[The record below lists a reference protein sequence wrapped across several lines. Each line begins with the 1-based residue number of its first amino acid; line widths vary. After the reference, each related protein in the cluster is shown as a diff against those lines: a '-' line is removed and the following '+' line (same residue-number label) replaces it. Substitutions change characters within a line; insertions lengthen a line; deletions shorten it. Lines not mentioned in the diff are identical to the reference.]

1 MGLPVPFPPP
11 PKKNTLTLGSSLWPQ
26 GGWNS
31 SLPAREGTEADPARS
46 EPVVLRA
53 RALRRAR
60 SLGGGGRAP
69 GGPADAPGAEEAVA
83 ALTLLPSFLP

>member
-1 MGLPVPFPPP
+1 MWGSLFLFLPP
-11 PKKNTLTLGSSLWPQ
+11 PKKHPNSWVLPLASRWVELVTSGQ
-26 GGWNS
+26 GGD
-31 SLPAREGTEADPARS
+31 RGGPARS

-53 RALRRAR
+53 RVLRRAR
-60 SLGGGGRAP
+60 RLGGGGRAP